1 MVPLDSSKCSA
12 QRRWC
17 SSCQSPRVTVSI
29 AMKKSMTSE
38 YSQQSAVIWES
49 SVLTPRSTPTPKSKS
64 RLFTS
69 SSLRILKDFP
79 LTEASE
85 ERYPLLKHLYSPLT
99 HRNRQQRE
107 TGEVFYSVKYVGVC
121 NGEMGV
127 LSQRKQLQFARKQR
141 PFLPSTS
148 PLLSGSLE
156 NTSGLEVLSGTK
168 DPIPQEFLYPN
179 PERYAEYLVHT
190 YTHPRPLTA
199 SSVRKLEKADTFTT
213 LDPGRF
219 NRALHDLKPAKISRS
234 SISGWKLTT
243 PKPHRAKPAP
253 AVIQPVRTPAPQ
265 SPLLLS
271 IQKGGRQRNEAYLQ
285 YLRLQGHLK

>member
-1 MVPLDSSKCSA
+1 
-12 QRRWC
+12 
-17 SSCQSPRVTVSI
+17 
-29 AMKKSMTSE
+29 MKKSTTSGD
-38 YSQQSAVIWES
+38 SQRSAVIWES
-49 SVLTPRSTPTPKSKS
+49 SILSPRSTPTLKPKS

-99 HRNRQQRE
+99 HKDKQRRKP
-107 TGEVFYSVKYVGVC
+107 GEVFYSVKYVGVC

-127 LSQRKQLQFARKQR
+127 LSQRKQLQFERKQR

-156 NTSGLEVLSGTK
+156 NTSGLEALSNTK
-168 DPIPQEFLYPN
+168 DPIPQEFLHPK

-190 YTHPRPLTA
+190 YTRPRPLTA
-199 SSVRKLEKADTFTT
+199 VSSMRKIEQPDTFTT
-213 LDPGRF
+213 LNPGRF
-219 NRALHDLKPAKISRS
+219 NRALHDIKPAKISRN
-234 SISGWKLTT
+234 SISGWKLAT
-243 PKPHRAKPAP
+243 PKLHRSKPSPAAP
-253 AVIQPVRTPAPQ
+253 QPVQTPAPQ